1 MPKAMR
7 ILQRMIAC
15 HWVCLGKALMATAL
29 SGCALS
35 WDDAVGRRHLLGLG
49 YMVVPQPKPNSNVT
63 VHGLDMAGIG
73 FSATRDRT
81 GLTVGYVSE
90 RFVTLA
96 EEAAV
101 EMPCIT
107 CPADQ
112 LAPRVMTTSQMIKPS
127 ERERENE
134 GF

>member
-1 MPKAMR
+1 MVPRYA
-7 ILQRMIAC
+7 L
-15 HWVCLGKALMATAL
+15 CLIGALMAATL

-35 WDDAVGRRHLLGLG
+35 WDDAEGKRHLLGLG
-49 YMVVPQPKPNSNVT
+49 YMVVPQPKPNSSVT

-73 FSATRDRT
+73 FSATRERT

-90 RFVTLA
+90 RFVTLG

-127 ERERENE
+127 EGERK
-134 GF
+134 

>member
-1 MPKAMR
+1 MLRLVLA
-7 ILQRMIAC
+7 QRSMVPRYAL
-15 HWVCLGKALMATAL
+15 CLISALMAATL

-35 WDDAVGRRHLLGLG
+35 WDDAEGKRHLLGLG
-49 YMVVPQPKPNSNVT
+49 YMVVPQPQPNSSVT

-73 FSATRDRT
+73 FLATRERT

-90 RFVTLA
+90 RFVTLG

-127 ERERENE
+127 EGERK
-134 GF
+134 

>member
-1 MPKAMR
+1 MLRLVFA
-7 ILQRMIAC
+7 QRSMVPRYAL
-15 HWVCLGKALMATAL
+15 CLIGALMAATL

-35 WDDAVGRRHLLGLG
+35 WDDAEGKRHLLGLG
-49 YMVVPQPKPNSNVT
+49 YMVVPQPKPNSSVT

-73 FSATRDRT
+73 FSATRERT

-90 RFVTLA
+90 RFVTLG

-127 ERERENE
+127 EGERK
-134 GF
+134 

>member
-1 MPKAMR
+1 MPKPVLTQQSMAAR
-7 ILQRMIAC
+7 PRLILGS
-15 HWVCLGKALMATAL
+15 LLLATAL

-112 LAPRVMTTSQMIKPS
+112 LAPRVMTASQVIKPR
-127 ERERENE
+127 ERERK
-134 GF
+134 